1 MATLHASTIIKPH
14 WILVATTLA
23 ASLCGQMEKRWSGL
37 FHLST
42 YEMAKPRVG
51 RLAPELRLFD
61 LDGKPRNLAVERGRR
76 VVLLAGSFT

>member
-1 MATLHASTIIKPH
+1 MIKLHRIF
-14 WILVATTLA
+14 VAMSLA
-23 ASLCGQMEKRWSGL
+23 AGLCGQMEKRWSGL
-37 FHLST
+37 FHLSA